1 MRIPMR
7 LRRPERKSG
16 RNRRFEHSQG
26 RACLARPFYHFIVN
40 VQAEKLEAAQSN
52 LIHISI
58 SVNKVLKQLDELIKQ
73 QHIDDGSKE

>member
-1 MRIPMR
+1 MNDGLSFHVRQ
-7 LRRPERKSG
+7 STT
-16 RNRRFEHSQG
+16 FV
-26 RACLARPFYHFIVN
+26 VN

-58 SVNKVLKQLDELIKQ
+58 SVNKALQQLDELIKQ

>member
-1 MRIPMR
+1 MICPAFL
-7 LRRPERKSG
+7 LRFRGRKSSPKKIKK
-16 RNRRFEHSQG
+16 N
-26 RACLARPFYHFIVN
+26 VN

-58 SVNKVLKQLDELIKQ
+58 SVNKALQQLDELIKQ